1 VLRASNVSS
10 LDGPGRS
17 GDARR
22 ARRRPGSV
30 LLTAGAVAWLVAVI
44 AIQVDGTAFA
54 PDEIGSSPQA
64 LVNGSPGRL
73 LSSSL
78 IIENTLPW
86 FQLALLV
93 AACLLVL
100 VRLGPVVWWCA
111 ALAGHV
117 GSALV
122 VYGAIGIAD
131 ALGVESAERV
141 TGKWDYGISCVFAAQ
156 LGVLAAAAAR
166 RLRCG
171 RGGRLDVALLAATLA
186 AIGVWFATLDWYGIE
201 HLLAFAAGVVVLL
214 LARRRNPRAA

>member
-1 VLRASNVSS
+1 M
-10 LDGPGRS
+10 S
-17 GDARR
+17 GDAGRG
-22 ARRRPGSV
+22 RRRPGTV
-30 LLTAGAVAWLVAVI
+30 LLTAGAGAWLVAVI

-64 LVNGSPGRL
+64 LVNGSVGRL

-86 FQLALLV
+86 LQLVLLV
-93 AACLLVL
+93 AACVLVL

-122 VYGAIGIAD
+122 AYGVIGVAD

-141 TGKWDYGISCVFAAQ
+141 TGKWDYGISCVFAAL

-166 RLRCG
+166 RLQGG
-171 RGGRLDVALLAATLA
+171 RGGRVDIGLLVGALAAL
-186 AIGVWFATLDWYGIE
+186 GFWFATLDWYGIE
-201 HLLAFAAGVVVLL
+201 HQLAFAVGVAVLL
-214 LARRRNPRAA
+214 VA